1 MKVNNKEGYVEQC
14 GAFYSL
20 YQPIGADA
28 YGVPALDTKSKYER
42 VEEAIARV
50 RMNEAREIDNESREM
65 GCALDEF
72 PPIQEGYVTAKMR
85 TGTRCYIDM
94 TKLGRYAEELCAQY
108 NIVTIGDLLYAGRG
122 FCQFKLQVKHPY
134 DMQTID
140 DYMTS
145 KGYKEQ
151 WFEKRNKNN

>member
-1 MKVNNKEGYVEQC
+1 MKTNNKEGFLDQC

-20 YQPIGADA
+20 YQPIGENA
-28 YGVPALDTKSKYER
+28 YGVPASDTTSPYER
-42 VEEAIARV
+42 AEEAVAKIRMRV
-50 RMNEAREIDNESREM
+50 AAEIDKESRET

-72 PPIQEGYVTAKMR
+72 PPIPEGYVTAKGR
-85 TGTRCYIDM
+85 TGARCYIDM
-94 TKLGRYAEELCAQY
+94 ESLGRFAREMCAQY
-108 NIVTIGDLLYAGRG
+108 NIVTIGDLMYAGRG

-140 DYMTS
+140 NYMTL

-151 WFEKRNKNN
+151 WFEKRNTNN